1 MKNIILLG
9 STGSV
14 GRNVLDVV
22 RCFPDKF
29 RIKAITSN
37 SNVSLLARQSKEFNP
52 EIIGIGEKDRVSELK
67 NNVSENIKVLAG
79 MEGLEE
85 IINNVTA
92 DIIFVAISGRAA
104 LCPLFCALNTG
115 KTIALASKEPVVS
128 AGMLI
133 NDIIKKDPH
142 RILPVDSEHSAIM
155 QCLNG
160 RSNKEVQTLYIT
172 GSGGSLNE
180 TDARDFD
187 SVSLEEVLNHPKWD
201 MGKKITVDSAT
212 LMNKGLEAIEARWL
226 FDVPAEKIK
235 IIIHPEAIV
244 HSMVEFSDG
253 TINAGLFVPDMR
265 FPILKALSF
274 PEIIGNNFPRIDF
287 SVINKL
293 SFSQPDTNKFPS
305 INMAFNVLKD
315 GGTMPAVLN
324 ASNEAAVNLF
334 LGNKIKFTD
343 IIKIVEKVLSKHK
356 KIDAPFLADIIK
368 AENWAMGEVQRFC

>member
-14 GRNVLDVV
+14 GKNVLDVV
-22 RCFPDKF
+22 KCFPEKF

-37 SNVSLLARQSKEFNP
+37 SNVSLLTRQAKEFKP
-52 EIIGIGEKDRVSELK
+52 EVIAIGDKARVSELK
-67 NNVSENIKVLAG
+67 SNLSGNTKIFAG
-79 MEGLEE
+79 IEGLES
-85 IINNVTA
+85 IINSVSA

-104 LCPLFCALNTG
+104 LRPLFCALNTG
-115 KTIALASKEPVVS
+115 RTIALASKEPIVS

-133 NDIIKKDPH
+133 NDVIKKDPFI
-142 RILPVDSEHSAIM
+142 ILPVDSEHSAIM
-155 QCLNG
+155 QCLSG
-160 RSNKEVQTLYIT
+160 RSNREVKTLYIT
-172 GSGGSLNE
+172 GSGGSLNN
-180 TDARDFD
+180 TAARDFD
-187 SVSLEEVLNHPKWD
+187 SISMEQVLNHPKWD

-235 IIIHPEAIV
+235 IIIHPEAII

-253 TINAGLFVPDMR
+253 TINAGLFAPDMR

-274 PEIIGNNFPRIDF
+274 PEIMENDFPKIDF
-287 SVINKL
+287 SIIKKL
-293 SFSQPDTNKFPS
+293 SFSQPDTDKFPS
-305 INMAFNVLKD
+305 INMAFNALKD

-324 ASNEAAVNLF
+324 AGNEAAVNLF
-334 LGNKIKFTD
+334 LEGRIKFTE

-356 KIDAPFLADIIK
+356 KIDTPFLIDIIE
-368 AENWAMGEVQRFC
+368 AEDWAIGEVQAFC